1 MAAGV
6 REAVPIGAKV
16 EDREAQAADPGAAV
30 WGPWS
35 TAGLGLVV
43 AGTFMAVQVAV
54 AVVAA
59 LTATLV
65 DPTKDLAE
73 VAGGLA
79 GDGLVLA
86 VAIWASAAVGGGLV
100 ITLVIL
106 RRGVTPAAYLGLVPV
121 RWRSLLGTLVATVVL
136 AATYDGLCVLLDRPV
151 VPPFMEEA
159 YRTCRW
165 PPLLWSAVVL
175 AAPAFEEV
183 FFRGFLLEGWRRS
196 RLGGL
201 GAALLTAALW
211 AGIHLQYGVFEI
223 GAIFLLGLVLA
234 GFRLRTG
241 SLLPCLA
248 GHALVNLVATVETAL
263 QL

>member
-1 MAAGV
+1 M
-6 REAVPIGAKV
+6 GA
-16 EDREAQAADPGAAV
+16 ELENPDGQPAHTGAAV

-35 TAGLGLVV
+35 TAGLGIVV
-43 AGTFMAVQVAV
+43 AGTLMAVQVAV

-59 LTATLV
+59 VTATLA
-65 DPTKDLAE
+65 DPALDLGE
-73 VAGGLA
+73 VAGRLA

-86 VAIWASAAVGGGLV
+86 VAIWASSATGGALV
-100 ITLVIL
+100 IVLVIL
-106 RRGVTPAAYLGLVPV
+106 RRGANPAAYLGLVPV
-121 RWRSLLGTLVATVVL
+121 RWRGLLGAL
-136 AATYDGLCVLLDRPV
+136 AATVALAALYDGLCMLLDRPV

-175 AAPAFEEV
+175 AAPVFEEI

-201 GAALLTAALW
+201 GAALLTALLW

-234 GFRLRTG
+234 DFRLRTG

-263 QL
+263 RL